1 MLLFF
6 VVKIKYSIRNKT
18 HLNEKLLTTLGLS
31 DLMLR
36 PWRPHIFLWSTFSL
50 DITIPKTNG
59 IQITKDNIMMIL
71 LIFRSDETLGTK
83 VDMWICSLIGHL
95 VPIKVGSI
103 IFISQCALYHTKTIN
118 QIVIKD
124 PKLVLYDLCN

>member
-1 MLLFF
+1 
-6 VVKIKYSIRNKT
+6 
-18 HLNEKLLTTLGLS
+18 
-31 DLMLR
+31 
-36 PWRPHIFLWSTFSL
+36 
-50 DITIPKTNG
+50 
-59 IQITKDNIMMIL
+59 MMIL